1 MGRGGSQFIYGATL
15 TVTTVNG
22 VKAGHSETNSSYDE
36 RLGSDLFK
44 MIKCKHDVQDVLGF
58 WYQSPPSRLHFST
71 RSRRVYLMYHVVS

>member
-1 MGRGGSQFIYGATL
+1 MYVGEIVRGGGEFIYGATL

-44 MIKCKHDVQDVLGF
+44 MIKCKHDAGVLVSVPTL
-58 WYQSPPSRLHFST
+58 SPSFLYS
-71 RSRRVYLMYHVVS
+71 